1 MSMFRTKST
10 DVRPTELKRHLNLGS
25 LILLGIGTM
34 VGTGIFTRSGAAIAT
49 AGPALMISIL
59 IAAVAVGLSALIY
72 AEFASRIPR
81 GGGAYSYIYATLGE
95 FPAWMAAWFVG
106 LEFLTAV
113 AGVSSG
119 WASYLKGLLA
129 EIGIQLPLA
138 LSGVNPAEGQYV
150 DVMALL
156 VVVLVTGLVLL
167 DSQKSLRFN
176 NFLVILKFS
185 ALALFLMIGVFYVKP
200 ANWSNFAPFGFGQL
214 VGGQTG
220 IMAGAATMFYAF
232 LGFEAMPMAIDE
244 TKNHQKTMPKAI
256 AIAVGSVAVLYAL
269 VTLVLSGLVNYTELN
284 VGDAV
289 AFALRQVGL
298 GWAANYVATVAI
310 LTLITVCISL
320 LFALA
325 RLTFTLSQDGLLPK
339 SFSNVSEKS
348 KVPVNATILA
358 GIISAL
364 MAGFFPLNT
373 LANLTSLVT
382 LMCMAMLPIG
392 LMKLR
397 RETGAPQA
405 GQFTVPAAP
414 LVSVL
419 SFVICLFMIG
429 QMDADTWKVFTVTII
444 IGILIYFFY
453 GYKHSSLT
461 KK

>member
-1 MSMFRTKST
+1 MSIFRTKST
-10 DVRPTELKRHLNLGS
+10 DVNRTSLKRHLGLGS

-49 AGPALMISIL
+49 AGPALVVSII

-72 AEFASRIPR
+72 AEFASRIPT
-81 GGGAYSYIYATLGE
+81 GGGVYSYMYATLGE
-95 FPAWMAAWFVG
+95 FPAWMAAWFLG

-119 WASYLKGLLA
+119 WASYLTGLLSQL
-129 EIGIQLPLA
+129 GINLPAA
-138 LSGVNPAEGQYV
+138 LSGVDPAQGQYV
-150 DVMALL
+150 NLPALL
-156 VVVLVTGLVLL
+156 VVLLVTALVLL

-176 NFLVILKFS
+176 NLLVILKFS
-185 ALALFLMIGVFYVKP
+185 ALALFIGIGLFKINP

-220 IMAGAATMFYAF
+220 IMVGAATMFYAF

-256 AIAVGSVAVLYAL
+256 ALAVASVAILYAV
-269 VTLVLSGLVNYTELN
+269 VTLILSGLVNYTQLD

-289 AFALRQVGL
+289 AFALRQSGL

-325 RLTFTLSQDGLLPK
+325 RLIFAISQDGLLPK
-339 SFSNVSEKS
+339 AFSKVSETS
-348 KVPVNATILA
+348 QVPVNATILS
-358 GIISAL
+358 GLISAL

-382 LMCMAMLPIG
+382 LMCMVMLPIG
-392 LMKLR
+392 LLKLR
-397 RETGAPQA
+397 KEKGAPKA
-405 GQFTVPAAP
+405 DEFSMPAAP
-414 LVSVL
+414 VLSVL
-419 SFVICLFMIG
+419 SIIICLFMIG
-429 QMDADTWKVFTVTII
+429 QMDMETWKVFAVTTV
-444 IGILIYFFY
+444 IGVLIYVLY
-453 GYKHSSLT
+453 GYKHSIMN
-461 KK
+461 K